1 MGVKRGV
8 EVYKSDGVL
17 YKRYKTITEMSK
29 DMEANLST
37 ISAALKKEVT
47 KVKIKGVEYT
57 LVPIEGEVI
66 IEGETEDQIR
76 RRLGLNPYGKAR
88 DDVWMAE
95 MFERVNKQLY
105 PDGYDV
111 REIWLAQKANNR
123 AKKRADKI
131 KEEKE
136 SEEAF
141 YNSIEEFNKNN

>member
-1 MGVKRGV
+1 
-8 EVYKSDGVL
+8 
-17 YKRYKTITEMSK
+17 
-29 DMEANLST
+29 
-37 ISAALKKEVT
+37 
-47 KVKIKGVEYT
+47 
-57 LVPIEGEVI
+57 
-66 IEGETEDQIR
+66 
-76 RRLGLNPYGKAR
+76 
-88 DDVWMAE
+88 MAE